1 MNDFKKQLAY
11 SLEATRNEDFDRFY
25 FEAFPRLQRVE
36 HISYEEQPELQLQG
50 IDKRLHFANGYIA
63 TVDEKVRTKAY
74 EDIFLEILSN
84 VEKKKPGTLFTIKA
98 DYMTYFIEPLGKVYI
113 LPMLLLRMAW
123 GNNYKVWK
131 TEYPYRLVKNVNY
144 TTMGIAIP
152 TNQILEAISKELHNN
167 YQVTTGLEKGCRND
181 N

>member
-1 MNDFKKQLAY
+1 
-11 SLEATRNEDFDRFY
+11 
-25 FEAFPRLQRVE
+25 
-36 HISYEEQPELQLQG
+36 
-50 IDKRLHFANGYIA
+50 
-63 TVDEKVRTKAY
+63 
-74 EDIFLEILSN
+74 
-84 VEKKKPGTLFTIKA
+84 
-98 DYMTYFIEPLGKVYI
+98 
-113 LPMLLLRMAW
+113 MAW

-152 TNQILEAISKELHNN
+152 TNEILEAISKELHNN